1 MSMAAWGTLEKVP
14 ARIPSVCHA
23 QTCACCNP
31 RVASTQDASQL
42 YIKSYEL
49 GVLFTGSSLV
59 PPGAPPAHMVQAF
72 TVRAPAANAA
82 RAIFIRFSFTRTDGC
97 RRARAGASVRRRP
110 LACSRALMALRATAA
125 VRCCCNILLAGSA
138 TSCTHVA
145 CRDALFVCGTRA
157 VL

>member
-59 PPGAPPAHMVQAF
+59 PPGAQPAHMVQAF
-72 TVRAPAANAA
+72 TVRAPAAKYKYKYKYAA
-82 RAIFIRFSFTRTDGC
+82 RAIFVRFSFTRMDGC
-97 RRARAGASVRRRP
+97 RRARAGDSVRRRP
-110 LACSRALMALRATAA
+110 LACSRAHMALRAIAA

-138 TSCTHVA
+138 T
-145 CRDALFVCGTRA
+145 
-157 VL
+157 